1 MQPTQPQPWR
11 DILGG
16 RTSVVT
22 CSQQVLRV
30 AKPVAALQIV
40 KERLAVATTEGEG
53 VRVCAVGENG
63 KTRQMKRESISM
75 HCALQQWT
83 VKGTDYRHQPSA
95 QDMDAKPVATRPEA
109 RVAAQTQGWV
119 LGNRI
124 WQPLGDL
131 CAGPWDQKHQQ
142 QRGDGRPVVAVT
154 ACYAL
159 GPLGRV
165 LAEHLGSTSR
175 QRDDFF

>member
-1 MQPTQPQPWR
+1 
-11 DILGG
+11 
-16 RTSVVT
+16 
-22 CSQQVLRV
+22 
-30 AKPVAALQIV
+30 
-40 KERLAVATTEGEG
+40 
-53 VRVCAVGENG
+53 
-63 KTRQMKRESISM
+63 M
-75 HCALQQWT
+75 HCALQQRT
-83 VKGTDYRHQPSA
+83 VKGTDGRHQPSA

-109 RVAAQTQGWV
+109 RLAAQTQGWF

-131 CAGPWDQKHQQ
+131 CAGPWDQEDQQ
-142 QRGDGRPVVAVT
+142 QRRDGRPVVAVT

-165 LAEHLGSTSR
+165 LAEHLGSASR